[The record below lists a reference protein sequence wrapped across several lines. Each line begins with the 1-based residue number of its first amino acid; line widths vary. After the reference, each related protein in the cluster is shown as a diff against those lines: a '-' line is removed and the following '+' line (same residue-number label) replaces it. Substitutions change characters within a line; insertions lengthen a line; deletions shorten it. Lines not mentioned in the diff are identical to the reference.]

1 MRNVDKKTFEK
12 ISSAFFA
19 ENLMTSFMNQLDEA
33 LISRVLNLRQRIG
46 EAMERFEG
54 MKKQISQMQEKF
66 SSDSEEL
73 KRAFKA
79 VQQLSL
85 DMQSQLSKSGADLG
99 QVNERFKEA
108 LDKTSRTL
116 ESFKETEQ
124 MVEQITRIAKQ
135 TNLLALNASIE
146 AARAGERGRGFAV
159 VASEIQKLAG
169 ESNKAAQEITQKVR
183 QLSEMVQSSIEG
195 LKIAADLFT
204 IFKNSAEQM
213 LYFLHQNAELI
224 FKTTGTFDQT
234 SENLSQQQRI
244 IEETHEVLKNAEEKF
259 EAMLRVINS
268 VVKAQQKLK
277 DLRL

>member
-33 LISRVLNLRQRIG
+33 LISRVLNLRQRID

>member
-1 MRNVDKKTFEK
+1 MDKKTFEK

-33 LISRVLNLRQRIG
+33 LVSRVLTLRQRID
-46 EAMERFEG
+46 EAMGKFEG
-54 MKKQISQMQEKF
+54 MKQQISQMQGKF
-66 SSDSEEL
+66 SVDSEEL
-73 KRAFKA
+73 KKAFEA
-79 VQQLSL
+79 MQRLSS
-85 DMQSQLSKSGADLG
+85 DMQLHLAKSGANLD
-99 QVNERFKEA
+99 QVNEKFKDA
-108 LDKTSRTL
+108 LDKTSHTL

-124 MVEQITRIAKQ
+124 MVEQITKIAKQ

-146 AARAGERGRGFAV
+146 AARAGEQGRGFAV

-169 ESNKAAQEITQKVR
+169 ESNRAAQEITQRVR

-213 LYFLHQNAELI
+213 LSFLQQNAELI
-224 FKTTGTFDQT
+224 FKTTETFDQT
-234 SENLSQQQRI
+234 SENLSRQQKI
-244 IEETHEVLKNAEEKF
+244 IEETHQVLRNAEEKF
-259 EAMLRVINS
+259 ESMVRVINS
-268 VVKAQQKLK
+268 VVKAQRKLK

>member
-1 MRNVDKKTFEK
+1 MDKKTFEK

-33 LISRVLNLRQRIG
+33 LISRVLNLRQRID